1 MVCQVS
7 HGAVEPVGNRRARRA
22 AGRVLGPEHEVIDE
36 QLRASGEELSERRRA
51 VIRLEAVLLVDSNP
65 GQFLPPPRQ
74 LIAPPSKILLGL
86 EQFFPDRNPFLS
98 RNDLGFSVP
107 RTVFIFGIIPGES
120 AVDSQILSDC
130 EAGIKLVLA
139 KRHYQHARRSF

>member
-1 MVCQVS
+1 M
-7 HGAVEPVGNRRARRA
+7 
-22 AGRVLGPEHEVIDE
+22 IDE
-36 QLRASGEELSERRRA
+36 QLRASSKEISKRRFTF
-51 VIRLEAVLLVDSNP
+51 VGLEAVLLVDSNP
-65 GQFLPPPRQ
+65 GQLLPFSRQ